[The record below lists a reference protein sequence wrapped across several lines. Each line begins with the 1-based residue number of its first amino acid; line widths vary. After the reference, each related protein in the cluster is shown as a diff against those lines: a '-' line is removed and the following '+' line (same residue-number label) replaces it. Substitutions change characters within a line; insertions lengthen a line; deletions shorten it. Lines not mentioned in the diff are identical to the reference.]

1 MGMTAEDILKAVR
14 EQLAASGEKN
24 AVETVKAL
32 DNYMRSAFGAAAMQ
46 KVLTPG
52 EEFIANSEV
61 KDYYATKAHH
71 TSKVDLSTMPR
82 YGLKAGDFAA
92 PVYSANAGIGQKAT
106 VTTTLFPSERTYL
119 PPAEFPQRKYRLR
132 ELIPVAGLA
141 TPQVEYAQI
150 TGYTNSAGAV
160 AESTQKPESAIQT
173 QLVVDSVKQIA
184 TFIPVTRQAL
194 RDVSVLGAYL
204 NQVLAYF
211 LQLEED
217 RQILSGNGSSEMTG
231 ILNVTGVQ
239 TQTFSSTIIETVR
252 KAITKLEIAFTDS
265 GFLPTGLVMHP
276 TDWQTTE
283 LLKDSNGRY
292 IMVPYLETIAN
303 GGEER
308 MWKVPVIV
316 TPAKQAGSGLLGAW
330 DIGSTLFTYDP
341 VTLRMTDSHADFFI
355 RNLIAVLAE
364 FRELLAVHFPSAF
377 CIVNF
382 S

>member
-1 MGMTAEDILKAVR
+1 MPLTVEEILKAVR
-14 EQLAASGEKN
+14 EQAAASGGEAAKQ
-24 AVETVKAL
+24 AVDAVG
-32 DNYMRSAFGAAAMQ
+32 DMISSRFGAAALQ
-46 KVLTPG
+46 HKISLPAGTKFAQDPVVK
-52 EEFIANSEV
+52 EFL
-61 KDYYATKAHH
+61 ATKAHN
-71 TSKVDLSTMPR
+71 TAPVDVEILG
-82 YGLKAGDFAA
+82 YGLKAGEFIA
-92 PVYSANAGIGQKAT
+92 PAYSVNGVQKAT

-132 ELIPVAGLA
+132 DLVPVAGLA

-160 AESTQKPESAIQT
+160 AESTQKPESAIKT
-173 QLVVDSVKQIA
+173 TLVVDSVKQIA
-184 TFIPVTRQAL
+184 TFIPVSRQAL

-217 RQILSGNGSSEMTG
+217 REILNGNGTSEMTG
-231 ILNVTGVQ
+231 ILNVSGIQ
-239 TQTFSSTIIETVR
+239 SQTFSVSIIETVR
-252 KAITKLEIAFTDS
+252 RAITKIETAFTDS
-265 GFLPTGLVMHP
+265 GFQPTGVVMHP

-292 IMVPYLETIAN
+292 IMVPYLNTIAD

-316 TPAKQAGSGLLGAW
+316 TPAMTQGTILLGAW

-355 RNLIAVLAE
+355 KNLIAVLAE

-377 CIVNF
+377 CTVAT